1 MIKNYLLLAFRNVLR
16 NRSYT
21 LINVLGLTIGLTA
34 CIIIFLLISYEVRFD
49 RFHKHYERIY
59 RITQRTRS
67 SSGEE
72 LNAAT
77 PYPVAKAFRNDFSQ
91 IPLVTQIHVQDES
104 LVAVGD
110 DKQMLKDIVYADSLF
125 FEVFDFKVLSGN
137 PRVELGEPGKVFLT
151 RSTADK
157 LLKGQDHGTIK
168 YNGVEDMEVVGIIE
182 DPAPESHIQFTM
194 VISMASLKSDI
205 FGGFPLDSWDM
216 TAAGYTYFVLPD
228 NMTPETVLKGLE
240 GFIDKYYKKEEKEH
254 NRDRVFELQPLRTI
268 HFDTQ
273 FTDHA
278 TVTKAID
285 ASNLWVMGILG
296 IFILMI
302 ACVNFINLATALAMR
317 KAKEIGVRKTLGARR
332 RQLTLYFLGETFLIT
347 LIAVLI
353 SLCITEWTLPWLNG
367 FLEKNL
373 HVNLLSNG
381 MLLVFLLVLI
391 LFTTVFSG
399 FYPAVILSGFNPA
412 TVLKSKVTAQG
423 TSGAWV
429 RKVLVVFQFSIAQV
443 LIICTLVIAG
453 QMTYFRDKPLGFS
466 REAIINVPLPQPDI
480 PLQASLRTRLEAIPE
495 VQHVSLSLGPPTSD
509 NVFRTNFQRDEK
521 SSEGYTTTVKPV
533 DWHYLET
540 YGIKLLAGR
549 WLNDTDEKQT
559 DLDMP
564 LEQRHYVYILN
575 EAAIRRL
582 GFASPQ
588 AAIGQTIVTGIYGI
602 KAEIAGVVADYHTT
616 SLHEPIAPV
625 IMMNFPRFYYD
636 AGIKVNSQN
645 LPQTIAA
652 IRTAWE
658 SVYPD
663 FYFEYTFLDE
673 EVAGQYRQD
682 ERTFT
687 LFKIF
692 AGISIFI
699 GCLGLYGLISFM
711 ANQKLKEVG
720 IRKVMGASVASI
732 VMLFTREFIKLIV
745 IAFALA
751 APLAYYFMDNWLQ
764 GFAYRIDMPW
774 WVFLLAVVVTLII
787 ALLTVSYR
795 SIRAAVTNPA
805 QVLAAE

>member
-1 MIKNYLLLAFRNVLR
+1 MIKNYLLLAFRNFLR

-21 LINVLGLTIGLTA
+21 VINVLGLTIGLTA

-49 RFHKHYERIY
+49 RFHKHYDRIY
-59 RITQRTRS
+59 RITQRTSS

-77 PYPVAKAFRNDFSQ
+77 PYPIAKAFRNDFSQ
-91 IPLVTQIHVQDES
+91 IPLVTQIHLQDES
-104 LVAVGD
+104 LVAIGD
-110 DKQMLKDIVYADSLF
+110 DKRILKDIVYADSLF

-137 PRVELGEPGKVFLT
+137 PKVELGEPGKVFLT
-151 RSTADK
+151 QSTADK
-157 LLKGQDHGTIK
+157 LLKGESRGTIR
-168 YNGVEDMEVVGIIE
+168 YNGVEDLEVVGIIE
-182 DPAPESHIQFTM
+182 DPAPESHIQFSM
-194 VISMASLKSDI
+194 IISMSSLKNDI
-205 FGGFPLDSWDM
+205 FGGFSLDSWDM
-216 TAAGYTYFVLPD
+216 TASGYTYFVLPD
-228 NMTPETVLKGLE
+228 NMQPETVVKGLE
-240 GFIDKYYKKEEKEH
+240 GFIDKYYKKDEKEH
-254 NRDRVFELQPLRTI
+254 NRSRTFALQPLRTI
-268 HFDTQ
+268 HFDMQ

-278 TVTKAID
+278 SVTKATD
-285 ASNLWVMGILG
+285 ASSLWVMGILG
-296 IFILMI
+296 LFILMI

-347 LIAVLI
+347 LIAVLL

-367 FLEKNL
+367 FLEKSL

-391 LFTTVFSG
+391 FFTTLFSG

-412 TVLKSKVTAQG
+412 TVLKSKVNAQG
-423 TSGAWV
+423 SGAGV
-429 RKVLVVFQFSIAQV
+429 RKVLVVFQFMIAQV

-453 QMTYFRDKPLGFS
+453 QMAYFRNKPLGFS
-466 REAIINVPLPQPDI
+466 QEAILNVPLPNADKAV
-480 PLQASLRTRLEAIPE
+480 LASLRTRLEAIPD
-495 VQHVSLSLGPPTSD
+495 VQHISLSLGPPTSD
-509 NVFRTNFQRDEK
+509 NIFRTNFQLAEK

-533 DWHYLET
+533 DWHYLDT
-540 YGIKLLAGR
+540 YDIKLLAGR
-549 WLNDTDEKQT
+549 WLNETDEKQT
-559 DLDMP
+559 DMDLP
-564 LEQRHYVYILN
+564 LEKRQYVYILN
-575 EAAIRRL
+575 EAAIKRL
-582 GFASPQ
+582 GFPNAH
-588 AAIGQTIVTGIYGI
+588 AAIGTTIITGIYGI
-602 KAEIAGVVADYHTT
+602 KAEIAGVVADYHTV
-616 SLHEPIAPV
+616 SLHESIEPV
-625 IMMNFPRFYYD
+625 IMMNFPKFYYD
-636 AGIKVNSQN
+636 AGIKVDSKN
-645 LPQTIAA
+645 LSETIAA
-652 IRTAWE
+652 IKTAWE

-663 FYFEYTFLDE
+663 FYFEYTFLDQ

-720 IRKVMGASVASI
+720 IRKVMGASVTSI
-732 VMLFTREFIKLIV
+732 VMLFTREFIKLIL

-751 APLAYYFMDNWLQ
+751 APLAYYFMDKWLQ

-774 WVFLLAVVVTLII
+774 WVFLLAVVATLVI
-787 ALLTVSYR
+787 ALLTVGYR

>member
-1 MIKNYLLLAFRNVLR
+1 MIKNYLLLAFRNFLR

-21 LINVLGLTIGLTA
+21 LINVLGLSIGLTA

-49 RFHKHYERIY
+49 RFHKHYDRIY
-59 RITQRTRS
+59 RITQRTSS

-91 IPLVTQIHVQDES
+91 IPLVTQIHLQDES
-104 LVAVGD
+104 LVAVGN
-110 DKQMLKDIVYADSLF
+110 DKRMLKDIVYADSLF
-125 FEVFDFKVLSGN
+125 FDVFDFKVLSGN
-137 PRVELGEPGKVFLT
+137 PKVELGEPGKVFLT
-151 RSTADK
+151 KSTADK
-157 LLKGQDHGTIK
+157 LLKGESHATIR
-168 YNGVEDMEVVGIIE
+168 YNGVEDLEVAGIIE
-182 DPAPESHIQFTM
+182 DPAPESHIQFSM
-194 VISMASLKSDI
+194 IISMASLKSDI

-216 TAAGYTYFVLPD
+216 TASGYTYFVLPD
-228 NMTPETVLKGLE
+228 NMKPETVVKGLE
-240 GFIDKYYKKEEKEH
+240 GFIDKYYKKDEKEH
-254 NRDRVFELQPLRTI
+254 NRRRVFELQPLRRI
-268 HFDTQ
+268 HFDMQ

-278 TVTKAID
+278 SITKAID
-285 ASNLWVMGILG
+285 ASSLWVMGILG
-296 IFILMI
+296 LFILMI

-332 RQLTLYFLGETFLIT
+332 RQLTFYFLGETFLIT

-367 FLEKNL
+367 FLEKSL

-391 LFTTVFSG
+391 FFTTIFSG
-399 FYPAVILSGFNPA
+399 FYPAIILSGFNPA

-423 TSGAWV
+423 SGAGV
-429 RKVLVVFQFSIAQV
+429 RKVLVVFQFIIAQV
-443 LIICTLVIAG
+443 LIISTLVIAG
-453 QMTYFRDKPLGFS
+453 QMTYFRNKPLGFS
-466 REAIINVPLPQPDI
+466 QEAILNVPLPNADKAV
-480 PLQASLRTRLEAIPE
+480 LASLRTRMEAISD
-495 VQHVSLSLGPPTSD
+495 VQNISLSLGPPTSD
-509 NVFRTNFQRDEK
+509 NVFRTNFQLNEK
-521 SSEGYTTTVKPV
+521 SVEGYTTTVKPV
-533 DWHYLET
+533 DWHYLDT
-540 YGIKLLAGR
+540 YDIKLLAGR

-559 DLDMP
+559 DMDLP

-575 EAAIRRL
+575 EAATKRL
-582 GFASPQ
+582 GFSNPQ
-588 AAIGQTIVTGIYGI
+588 SAIGNTIITGVYGI
-602 KAEIAGVVADYHTT
+602 KAEIAGVVADYHTA
-616 SLHEPIAPV
+616 SLHEAIEPV
-625 IMMNFPRFYYD
+625 IMMNFPKFYYD
-636 AGIKVNSQN
+636 AGIKVNSKN
-645 LPQTIAA
+645 LPETIAA
-652 IRTAWE
+652 IKAAWE

-663 FYFEYTFLDE
+663 FYFEYTFLDQ
-673 EVAGQYRQD
+673 EVAAQYRQD
-682 ERTFT
+682 ERTFI
-687 LFKIF
+687 LFNIF

-720 IRKVMGASVASI
+720 IRKVMGASVMSI
-732 VMLFTREFIKLIV
+732 VMLFTREFIKLIL

-751 APLAYYFMDNWLQ
+751 APLAYYFMDKWLQ

-774 WVFLLAVVVTLII
+774 WVFLLAVVATLVI
-787 ALLTVSYR
+787 ALLTVGYR

>member
-34 CIIIFLLISYEVRFD
+34 CIVIFLLISYEVRFD
-49 RFHKHYERIY
+49 RFHKHYDRIY
-59 RITQRTRS
+59 RITQRTTS

-77 PYPVAKAFRNDFSQ
+77 PYPIAKAFRNDFSQ
-91 IPLVTQIHVQDES
+91 IPLVTQIHLQDES

-110 DKQMLKDIVYADSLF
+110 DKRMFHEIVYADSLF

-137 PRVELGEPGKVFLT
+137 PKVELGEPGKVFLT
-151 RSTADK
+151 RSTADI
-157 LLKGQDHGTIK
+157 LLKGKDHGTIR
-168 YNGVEDMEVVGIIE
+168 YNGVEDLEVVGIIE
-182 DPAPESHIQFTM
+182 DPAPESHIQFSM
-194 VISMASLKSDI
+194 VISMASLKKDV
-205 FGGFPLDSWDM
+205 FGGFSLDSWDM
-216 TAAGYTYFVLPD
+216 TASGYTYFVLPE
-228 NMTPETVLKGLE
+228 NMTTETVLTGLK

-254 NRDRVFELQPLRTI
+254 SRDRVFELQSLRTI

-273 FTDHA
+273 FSDHA
-278 TVTKAID
+278 TVTNAID
-285 ASNLWVMGILG
+285 VSTLWVMGILG
-296 IFILMI
+296 LFILMI

-332 RQLTLYFLGETFLIT
+332 RQLTMYFLGETFLIT
-347 LIAVLI
+347 MIAVLI
-353 SLCITEWTLPWLNG
+353 SLCIVEWTLPWLNG

-373 HVNLLSNG
+373 HVDLLSNG
-381 MLLVFLLVLI
+381 MLLIFLLALI

-399 FYPAVILSGFNPA
+399 FYPAIILSGFNPA
-412 TVLKSKVTAQG
+412 EVLKSKVTAQG
-423 TSGAWV
+423 TSGAGV
-429 RKVLVVFQFSIAQV
+429 RKVLVVFQFIIAQV

-453 QMTYFRDKPLGFS
+453 QMAFFRNKPLGFS
-466 REAIINVPLPQPDI
+466 QEAIINVPLPNADKAV
-480 PLQASLRTRLEAIPE
+480 LASLRTRLEAIADVE
-495 VQHVSLSLGPPTSD
+495 DVSLSLGPPTSD
-509 NVFRTNFQRDEK
+509 NVFRTNFQLNEK

-533 DWHYLET
+533 DWHYLDT

-549 WLNDTDEKQT
+549 WLNDTDEKQS
-559 DLDMP
+559 DLDLP
-564 LEQRHYVYILN
+564 QEQRHYVYILN
-575 EAAIRRL
+575 EAAIKRL
-582 GFASPQ
+582 GFANPQ
-588 AAIGQTIVTGIYGI
+588 SAIGHTIITGIYGI
-602 KAEIAGVVADYHTT
+602 KAEIAGVVGDYHTT
-616 SLHEPIAPV
+616 SLHESIEPV
-625 IMMNFPRFYYD
+625 IMMYFPKFFYD

-645 LPQTIAA
+645 LTQTIAA
-652 IRTAWE
+652 VKEAWE

-663 FYFEYTFLDE
+663 FYFEYTFLDQ

-711 ANQKLKEVG
+711 ANQKMKEVG

-732 VMLFTREFIKLIV
+732 VVLFTREFVKLIL
-745 IAFALA
+745 IAFAIA
-751 APLAYYFMDNWLQ
+751 APLAYYFMNAWLQ

-774 WVFLLAVVVTLII
+774 WVFLLAVVVTLVI
-787 ALLTVSYR
+787 ALLTVGYR

-805 QVLAAE
+805 EVLAAE

>member
-1 MIKNYLLLAFRNVLR
+1 MIKNYLLLAFRNFLR

-49 RFHKHYERIY
+49 RFHKHYDRIY
-59 RITQRTRS
+59 RITQRTSS
-67 SSGEE
+67 SSGDE

-91 IPLVTQIHVQDES
+91 IPLVTQIHLQDES
-104 LVAVGD
+104 LVAVGN
-110 DKQMLKDIVYADSLF
+110 DKRMLKDIVYADSLF
-125 FEVFDFKVLSGN
+125 FDVFDFKVLSGN
-137 PRVELGEPGKVFLT
+137 PKVELGEPGKVFLT
-151 RSTADK
+151 KSTADK
-157 LLKGQDHGTIK
+157 LLKGESHATIR
-168 YNGVEDMEVVGIIE
+168 YNGVEDLEVAGIIE
-182 DPAPESHIQFTM
+182 DPAPESHIQFSM
-194 VISMASLKSDI
+194 IISMASLKSDI

-216 TAAGYTYFVLPD
+216 TASGYTYFVLPD
-228 NMTPETVLKGLE
+228 NMQSETVVKGLE
-240 GFIDKYYKKEEKEH
+240 GFIDKYYKKDEKEH
-254 NRDRVFELQPLRTI
+254 NRRRVFELQSLRRI
-268 HFDTQ
+268 HFDMQ

-278 TVTKAID
+278 SITKAVD
-285 ASNLWVMGILG
+285 ASSLWVMGVLG
-296 IFILMI
+296 LFILMI

-317 KAKEIGVRKTLGARR
+317 KAKEIGVRKTLGACR
-332 RQLTLYFLGETFLIT
+332 RQLAFYFLGETFLIT

-367 FLEKNL
+367 FLEKSL

-381 MLLVFLLVLI
+381 MLLLFLLALI
-391 LFTTVFSG
+391 LFTTIFSG
-399 FYPAVILSGFNPA
+399 FYPAIILSGFNPA

-423 TSGAWV
+423 SGAGV
-429 RKVLVVFQFSIAQV
+429 RKVLVVFQFIIAQV

-453 QMTYFRDKPLGFS
+453 QMAYFRSKPLGFS
-466 REAIINVPLPQPDI
+466 QDAIINVPLPSNNKAT
-480 PLQASLRTRLEAIPE
+480 LESLRTRLETIPE
-495 VQHVSLSLGPPTSD
+495 VENISLSLGPPTSD
-509 NVFRTNFQRDEK
+509 NLFRTNFQLYEK
-521 SSEGYTTTVKPV
+521 SSEGYSTSVKPV
-533 DWHYLET
+533 DWHYLRT
-540 YGIKLLAGR
+540 YDIKLLAGR
-549 WLNDTDEKQT
+549 WLTEADERQADM
-559 DLDMP
+559 DLP

-575 EAAIRRL
+575 EAAIKRL
-582 GFASPQ
+582 GFPNPQ
-588 AAIGQTIVTGIYGI
+588 AAIGKTIITGVYSI
-602 KAEIAGVVADYHTT
+602 KGEIAGVVADYHTA
-616 SLHEPIAPV
+616 SLHESIEPV
-625 IMMNFPRFYYD
+625 IMMIFPKFYYD
-636 AGIKVNSQN
+636 TGIKVNSKN
-645 LPQTIAA
+645 LSATIAA
-652 IRTAWE
+652 IKTAWE

-663 FYFEYTFLDE
+663 FYFEYTFLDQ

-720 IRKVMGASVASI
+720 IRKVMGASVTSI
-732 VMLFTREFIKLIV
+732 VMLFMGEFIKLIL

-751 APLAYYFMDNWLQ
+751 APLAYYFMDKWLQ

-774 WVFLLAVVVTLII
+774 WVFLLAVVATLVI
-787 ALLTVSYR
+787 ALLTVGYR

>member
-1 MIKNYLLLAFRNVLR
+1 MIKNYLLLTIRNVLR

-49 RFHKHYERIY
+49 RFHKHYDRIY
-59 RITQRTRS
+59 RITQRTNS

-77 PYPVAKAFRNDFSQ
+77 PYPIAKAFRNDFTQ
-91 IPLVTQIHVQDES
+91 IPLVTQIHLQDES

-110 DKQMLKDIVYADSLF
+110 DKRIIKEVIYADSLF

-137 PRVELGEPGKVFLT
+137 PKVELGEPGKVFLT
-151 RSTADK
+151 QSTADI
-157 LLKGQDHGTIK
+157 LLKGQNHGTIR
-168 YNGVEDMEVVGIIE
+168 YNGVEDLEVVGIIE
-182 DPAPESHIQFTM
+182 DPAPESHIQFSM
-194 VISMASLKSDI
+194 IISMASLKNDV
-205 FGGFPLDSWDM
+205 FGDFPLDSWDM
-216 TAAGYTYFVLPD
+216 TASGYTYFVLPE
-228 NMTPETVLKGLE
+228 NMTTEPVLTGLK

-254 NRDRVFELQPLRTI
+254 SRDRVFELQSLGTM

-285 ASNLWVMGILG
+285 ASTLWVMGILG
-296 IFILMI
+296 LFILMI

-332 RQLTLYFLGETFLIT
+332 GQLTLYFLGETFLIT
-347 LIAVLI
+347 LTAVLI

-367 FLEKNL
+367 FLEKSL
-373 HVNLLSNG
+373 HLDLLSNG
-381 MLLVFLLVLI
+381 MLLIFLAVLI
-391 LFTTVFSG
+391 LFTTIFSG
-399 FYPAVILSGFNPA
+399 FYPAIILSGFNPA
-412 TVLKSKVTAQG
+412 EVLKSKVTAQG
-423 TSGAWV
+423 TSGAGV
-429 RKVLVVFQFSIAQV
+429 RKVLVVFQFIIAQV

-453 QMTYFRDKPLGFS
+453 QMAFFRNKPLGFNQ
-466 REAIINVPLPQPDI
+466 EAIINVPLPKADKA
-480 PLQASLRTRLEAIPE
+480 LLTSLRTRLEAIAD
-495 VQHVSLSLGPPTSD
+495 VQDVSLSLGAPTSD
-509 NVFRTNFQRDEK
+509 NIFRTNFQLSEK
-521 SSEGYTTTVKPV
+521 SVEGYTTTVKPV

-549 WLNDTDEKQT
+549 WLNEVDEKQSDM
-559 DLDMP
+559 DLP
-564 LEQRHYVYILN
+564 LEQRKYVYILN
-575 EAAIRRL
+575 EAAIKRL
-582 GFASPQ
+582 GFENPQ
-588 AAIGQTIVTGIYGI
+588 SAIGHTILTGIYGI
-602 KAEIAGVVADYHTT
+602 KAEIAGVVEDYHTK
-616 SLHEPIAPV
+616 SLHEAIEPV
-625 IMMNFPRFYYD
+625 IMMNFPKFFYD

-652 IRTAWE
+652 IKGAWE

-663 FYFEYTFLDE
+663 FYFEYTFLDQ

-699 GCLGLYGLISFM
+699 GCLGLYGLVSFM

-720 IRKVMGASVASI
+720 IRKVMGASVMSI
-732 VMLFTREFIKLIV
+732 VVLFTREFVKLIL
-745 IAFALA
+745 IAFTLA
-751 APLAYYFMDNWLQ
+751 APLAYYFMNQWLQ

-774 WVFLLAVVVTLII
+774 WVFLLAVVATLVI

-805 QVLAAE
+805 EVLAAE